1 MGALGTGVQT
11 CALPIY
17 DVDPQLGVHHRAQC
31 ISDDI
36 DLGCGFS
43 HAVTAAR
50 FLARRAR
57 ANPGPVARFQT
68 ATAPAPPAT
77 AAPRPNR
84 AGVALSTP
92 DRARANPPAA
102 RPRVTWAARL
112 RNRSPN
118 SSGLPPVGMRPS
130 MRSLVQTMNGTN
142 LWACPSRASPSH
154 AASAITS
161 PDTIRMRSEEH
172 TSALQ

>member
-36 DLGCGFS
+36 DLGCGFA
-43 HAVTAAR
+43 HAVTASR
-50 FLARRAR
+50 FVARRAR
-57 ANPGPVARFQT
+57 ARLGPVARFQT
-68 ATAPAPPAT
+68 ARAPAPPAT

-92 DRARANPPAA
+92 DRARANPPA
-102 RPRVTWAARL
+102 
-112 RNRSPN
+112 
-118 SSGLPPVGMRPS
+118 
-130 MRSLVQTMNGTN
+130 
-142 LWACPSRASPSH
+142 
-154 AASAITS
+154 
-161 PDTIRMRSEEH
+161 RSEEH
-172 TSALQ
+172 TSELPSLMTISYAVFCLKKQNN